1 MASGLNIIFN
11 VLVKAPN
18 IVDSATAGREFIV
31 NSLLFYSLDGL
42 PEPKGPKDKLKK
54 LNLLFLALN

>member
-1 MASGLNIIFN
+1 MYLLKPQILLIQQ
-11 VLVKAPN
+11 PR
-18 IVDSATAGREFIV
+18 GREFIV
-31 NSLLFYSLDGL
+31 NSLLFYSLHGL